1 MKLKLSPLRDLTRP
15 ELLQK
20 RNDLQ
25 EEHFNLKMRQSMKT
39 LENPLRMRHIGR
51 EVARILTILTE
62 DEKGIRKLAESKT
75 NILGTATSGKKKE

>member
-25 EEHFNLKMRQSMKT
+25 EEYFNLNMRQSMKT

-51 EVARILTILTE
+51 EIARIMTILGE
-62 DEKGIRKLAESKT
+62 DDKGIRRLAENKT
-75 NILGTATSGKKKE
+75 TILGTTASGKKKE

>member
-15 ELLQK
+15 ELIQK

-25 EEHFNLKMRQSMKT
+25 EEYFNLKMRQSMKS

-51 EVARILTILTE
+51 EMARIVTILAE
-62 DEKGIRKLAESKT
+62 DEKGIRKLAENKT
-75 NILGTATSGKKKE
+75 TILGSTTSGKKKE

>member
-1 MKLKLSPLRDLTRP
+1 MKLKLSPLRDLTRS

-25 EEHFNLKMRQSMKT
+25 EEYFNLNMRQSLKT

-51 EVARILTILTE
+51 EIARIVTILTE

-75 NILGTATSGKKKE
+75 TILGTTASGKKKE

>member
-1 MKLKLSPLRDLTRP
+1 MKLKLSELRDLTRP

-20 RNDLQ
+20 RRDLE
-25 EEHFNLKMRQSMKT
+25 EEHFNLKMRQSMKS

-51 EVARILTILTE
+51 EMARIMTVLVE

-75 NILGTATSGKKKE
+75 TIMGTAAAGKKKE